1 MKKKLF
7 LVSVI
12 TICLLYGCRT
22 NPPGNPQPTPL
33 KTEFSEEE
41 YVWDLWEV
49 STNSVDMEFVP
60 FGRKVK

>member
-1 MKKKLF
+1 MKKTLF
-7 LVSVI
+7 FITVI
-12 TICLLYGCRT
+12 AICLSYGCRT
-22 NPPGNPQPTPL
+22 NPPGNPAPT
-33 KTEFSEEE
+33 KTEFQEEE